1 MIAELSQ
8 DGSRNIPDKQKI
20 KVPSKKAT
28 RNRVVA
34 RRIG

>member
-1 MIAELSQ
+1 MTAELSQ

-28 RNRVVA
+28 RIRIVA
-34 RRIG
+34 RRLG